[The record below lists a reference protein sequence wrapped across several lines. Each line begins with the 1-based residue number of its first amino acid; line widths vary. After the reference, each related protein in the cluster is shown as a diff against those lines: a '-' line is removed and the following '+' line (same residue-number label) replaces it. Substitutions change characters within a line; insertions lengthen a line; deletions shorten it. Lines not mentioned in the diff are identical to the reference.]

1 MPSFRVEKA
10 NGLTRNW
17 PGLMPS
23 SAPASNGTI
32 TNVPGAASP
41 YTNSI
46 SGGQRFFRLISN

>member
-23 SAPASNGTI
+23 SAPASNGTF

-41 YTNSI
+41 YTNAI